1 MQARH
6 RGRAGAGRHGA
17 GCCEAAR
24 QPSTGTQ
31 APHKPQNEINEQ
43 LCGDPWAVRLRRPG
57 WHNDMYVLACTSL
70 GAWPAGQRKV
80 TSGTALTSGR
90 SPSLGRASA
99 KGPVRSTPPAR
110 PKTLCARAHA
120 PLARPRG
127 DAGAWVERA
136 RGHVGARG
144 RPQGTQCGRHGQRTQ
159 AVHTS
164 TPNEQPNQTLPDE
177 RPAAEDTSVRPRRH
191 AHPLNFNS
199 LSAGVPRMRPAAP
212 PKRYYARPA
221 LCPPRP
227 CFPWPSRLHMHCPT
241 PHAKTHCRDA
251 PPRASVPPR
260 RSTTL
265 AASPTLLRPPPPSPC
280 ARPRRR
286 PLTRRQS
293 CRSCTRRPAG
303 RAPAAACPARS
314 CPAHPARPGS
324 RCCSR
329 CPGRWRRRSWAR
341 RSGW

>member
-1 MQARH
+1 MVSPEGACCLSPPPSAAALEADVPVAVHMQARH
-6 RGRAGAGRHGA
+6 RGRAGAGRHAA

-99 KGPVRSTPPAR
+99 KGPARSIPPAR

-136 RGHVGARG
+136 RGHWEVPGGGRREPSAAGMGSARRQYT
-144 RPQGTQCGRHGQRTQ
+144 RPHPM
-159 AVHTS
+159 S
-164 TPNEQPNQTLPDE
+164 SQT
-177 RPAAEDTSVRPRRH
+177 RPCPMSALPRRILLC
-191 AHPLNFNS
+191 AHG
-199 LSAGVPRMRPAAP
+199 AM
-212 PKRYYARPA
+212 
-221 LCPPRP
+221 
-227 CFPWPSRLHMHCPT
+227 PT
-241 PHAKTHCRDA
+241 R
-251 PPRASVPPR
+251 
-260 RSTTL
+260 
-265 AASPTLLRPPPPSPC
+265 
-280 ARPRRR
+280 
-286 PLTRRQS
+286 
-293 CRSCTRRPAG
+293 
-303 RAPAAACPARS
+303 
-314 CPAHPARPGS
+314 
-324 RCCSR
+324 
-329 CPGRWRRRSWAR
+329 
-341 RSGW
+341 